1 MKKLLCFVMFFAVSA
16 VFSSAE
22 DIKNNIKMVTY
33 FPVPYVAYS
42 TVQVDTAGQL
52 DVGLTQAPAMYLG
65 STGKV
70 PLNAKEAVVNLKTGD
85 LKLDK
90 IKNILGGNILILGA
104 PGSEPSAG
112 KLTFSKNL
120 RINTMEAGS
129 LVAEKP
135 HSASDEI
142 PFAMTVNSLSLFGK
156 DFPAC
161 EGEEMVWQNLKLEE
175 ATQQETYLMCGTPST
190 PSVCQPTNNGKE
202 SYEESCTMEDGSTGK
217 RTQTWSY
224 SACTYI
230 PGVCK
235 PNFKKCLTNLRCT
248 GMTQTTNRFAQDYA
262 CSLKSNNPSDMGCV
276 KDCSDN
282 LPMPHRYY
290 NQVTKTDLVS
300 NGFEGYLSDAEV
312 KDCPLGGECDTCI
325 PGKKYARDDRSAGF
339 SGVSCYNGNPMII
352 HRSVIYYAQCNTIS
366 VLNDCEDLGDV
377 TPQDCYYWSDVVGG
391 AGGSGTGFIPNDGGG
406 VAVAP

>member
-65 STGKV
+65 SAGRV
-70 PLNAKEAVVNLKTGD
+70 PLNATEVNLKTGE
-85 LKLDK
+85 LKLDS
-90 IKNILGGNILILGA
+90 IKYILGGNELTLGA
-104 PGSEPSAG
+104 PSSEPSAG
-112 KLTFSKNL
+112 KLAFSKNL

-135 HSASDEI
+135 YNASHEI

-156 DFPAC
+156 NFPEC
-161 EGEEMVWQNLKLEE
+161 EGEKMVWQNLQLQE

-202 SYEESCTMEDGSTGK
+202 SYEETCTMEDASPGK
-217 RTQTWSY
+217 RTQTWNY

-230 PGVCK
+230 PSECK
-235 PNFKKCLTNLRCT
+235 PNFKKCLTNIKCT
-248 GMTQTTNRFAQDYA
+248 GIEFTPDFPPVASEKA
-262 CSLKSNNPSDMGCV
+262 CEFLSQA
-276 KDCSDN
+276 
-282 LPMPHRYY
+282 
-290 NQVTKTDLVS
+290 NQVDCIETCSPDLTFS
-300 NGFEGYLSDAEV
+300 HRWGGFTQSRLTSHGFKFTTDAEV
-312 KDCPLGGECDTCI
+312 KDCPQGGECNSCT
-325 PGKKYARDDRSAGF
+325 PGQKYARPDFSPGF
-339 SGVSCYNGNPMII
+339 YSKYCYKNLGIVQ
-352 HRSVIYYAQCNTIS
+352 RAVIFYVQCNLIS
-366 VLNDCEDLGDV
+366 AEKECENVADLTHGDCDRWGDLSHD
-377 TPQDCYYWSDVVGG
+377 SSMGG
-391 AGGSGTGFIPNDGGG
+391 GFILPDDGGG
-406 VAVAP
+406 VTVVP